1 MKQLKNRLNS
11 SQTIIIPV
19 GDLFYSTKIN
29 WNKLPSISIA
39 LNMLVSTL
47 VNTANFDSSL
57 EFELDPKSYTEKS
70 NFWGQYSFTLFSLLL
85 TFPNT

>member
-1 MKQLKNRLNS
+1 
-11 SQTIIIPV
+11 
-19 GDLFYSTKIN
+19 
-29 WNKLPSISIA
+29 
-39 LNMLVSTL
+39 MLVSTL